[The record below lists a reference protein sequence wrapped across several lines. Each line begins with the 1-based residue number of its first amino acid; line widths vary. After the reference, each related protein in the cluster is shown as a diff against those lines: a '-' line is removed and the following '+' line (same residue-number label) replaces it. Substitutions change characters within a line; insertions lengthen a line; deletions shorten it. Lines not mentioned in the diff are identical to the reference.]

1 MRGKNRFCWASL
13 PKRMITGPTILSP
26 NGSSRGAP
34 AAALSS
40 SKMYCCTGSHPVPP
54 NCFGQ
59 LGAPHPCRCRICCQ
73 RIVSS
78 RETSRPSSTFRRASW
93 GRFASMKAR
102 TSSRKAS
109 SSLEKF
115 RSIVSRPPCPPL
127 FRDAKLCFVPRVR
140 RNTVKSGLAS
150 APDRKFVTAL
160 GRGLDVLRCFGP
172 RDRWLAN
179 QEIAARTGLARP
191 TVSRLV
197 YTLTQLGFLR
207 HAHSPPKYAL
217 GGAAVSL
224 GYSALTQIDI
234 RRAARPLLHALS
246 QQTNASVHLAIND
259 GLHMQVIDTYWH
271 SSAFVIDIGS
281 RVPVVTTSLG
291 RAYVCAFPDYE
302 QYGFCLA
309 LGDWRR
315 DVNAVAAPFD
325 PRDGTKPVVV
335 GCSGAAFQLGPDL
348 LKRDIGPRLLALIG
362 NLRSS
367 LRSD

>member
-1 MRGKNRFCWASL
+1 M
-13 PKRMITGPTILSP
+13 P
-26 NGSSRGAP
+26 
-34 AAALSS
+34 
-40 SKMYCCTGSHPVPP
+40 
-54 NCFGQ
+54 
-59 LGAPHPCRCRICCQ
+59 RI
-73 RIVSS
+73 
-78 RETSRPSSTFRRASW
+78 
-93 GRFASMKAR
+93 
-102 TSSRKAS
+102 
-109 SSLEKF
+109 
-115 RSIVSRPPCPPL
+115 
-127 FRDAKLCFVPRVR
+127 R
-140 RNTVKSGLAS
+140 RNTLKSGLAS

-207 HAHSPPKYAL
+207 HAQTPRKYAL
-217 GGAAVSL
+217 GSAAVSL

-259 GLHMQVIDTYWH
+259 GLNMQVVDTYWH

-281 RVPVVTTSLG
+281 RVSVVTTSLG
-291 RAYVCAFPDYE
+291 RAYVCALPEDERRVVLEQIRNRRPLEWPLAKKRFEEAFRDYE

-315 DVNAVAAPFD
+315 DVNAVATPFD

-348 LKRDIGPRLLALIG
+348 LKRDIGPRLLALVG

-367 LRSD
+367 LHPE

>member
-1 MRGKNRFCWASL
+1 MPRTPR
-13 PKRMITGPTILSP
+13 
-26 NGSSRGAP
+26 
-34 AAALSS
+34 
-40 SKMYCCTGSHPVPP
+40 
-54 NCFGQ
+54 
-59 LGAPHPCRCRICCQ
+59 
-73 RIVSS
+73 
-78 RETSRPSSTFRRASW
+78 ST
-93 GRFASMKAR
+93 
-102 TSSRKAS
+102 
-109 SSLEKF
+109 
-115 RSIVSRPPCPPL
+115 
-127 FRDAKLCFVPRVR
+127 AKSDV
-140 RNTVKSGLAS
+140 AS
-150 APDRKFVTAL
+150 AVDRKFITAL

-179 QEIAARTGLARP
+179 QDISARTGLAKP

-197 YTLTQLGFLR
+197 YTLTRLGFLR
-207 HAHSPPKYAL
+207 HAHSPRKYAL
-217 GGAAVSL
+217 GSAAVSL

-259 GLHMQVIDTYWH
+259 ALHMQVIDTYWH

-291 RAYVCAFPDYE
+291 RAYLCAIPEDERKALIDEIRLRRPEDWPLNRKRLEAAFRDYE

-315 DVNAVAAPFD
+315 DVNAVSAPFD

-335 GCSGAAFQLGPDL
+335 GCSGAGFQLAPDL
-348 LKRDIGPRLLALIG
+348 LKREIGPRLLALLG

-367 LRSD
+367 LQQD